1 MYFLCKDKNQVKTC
15 DEHFSKVQTVAIG
28 KDHIVEVVGLC
39 NGDYVWL
46 CDVHKTKINDNLTMT
61 KW

>member
-1 MYFLCKDKNQVKTC
+1 MYFICKDKNQVKTC

-39 NGDYVWL
+39 NRGLRVL
-46 CDVHKTKINDNLTMT
+46 MSLLTKIKANLTMT

>member
-1 MYFLCKDKNQVKTC
+1 MYFSLQEQSNQVKTC

-39 NGDYVWL
+39 NGGIMCDYVIA
-46 CDVHKTKINDNLTMT
+46 HEIQNQS
-61 KW
+61 

>member
-1 MYFLCKDKNQVKTC
+1 MYFICKDKNQVKTC

-39 NGDYVWL
+39 NRGIMCAYVIAHQKPKSKL
-46 CDVHKTKINDNLTMT
+46 I
-61 KW
+61 